1 MNLSDDQFRSPKIS
15 MSSPNLHT
23 LNLPVEGM
31 TCASCVLRVEKALKK
46 VDGVLEANVN
56 LATEKVS
63 VSFDEKKTDL
73 QALSTAVTEAGY
85 TLLLPE
91 LEATESGKPE
101 ISDVSG
107 DSHQHKAY
115 EQLKK
120 EFVFSAAL
128 AVPIMIVSMMSM
140 TQWFMRWSPLTADEV
155 NKLLLVAATPVMF
168 ISGKRFFKAAW
179 QVGRH
184 FSADMNT
191 LVAVGTGVAYLYS
204 AGAVLFP
211 QWLGLPE
218 GMRTVYFDTATT
230 IITLILMGRL
240 LEARAKWRASGA
252 IKKLMGLQPKTA
264 CVIRDGVE
272 SETAIAALI
281 AGDILRVRPGERIPV
296 DGVIISGFTTIDESM
311 VTGESLPVE
320 KKTGDKVV
328 GGTINKNGSIEFRA
342 TAVGKETVIAR
353 IIKLVEDAQGSKAP
367 IQKLAD
373 TIASIF
379 VPVVIGIAVVTFV
392 LWYLVAGIGFTSSMI
407 NFIAVLIIACPC
419 ALGLATPTAII
430 VGTGRGASIGIL
442 IRNAESLERALK
454 IQTVIL
460 DKTGTITE
468 GKPSVTDVAAFNGFE
483 KREMIR
489 LAATLEKR
497 SEHPLG
503 TAIIDYAEFQK
514 ILVSENIDSFQNFEG
529 RGVTA
534 SIDGKSAAVGNLALM
549 ENISVR
555 ITDAH
560 SIVQKFYAEGKTALY
575 VASDGK
581 LAGVVAVADTI
592 KVHSKEAVSRLK
604 QMGIETI
611 MMTGDNEH
619 VAKAIA
625 SEAGIDR
632 VIAGVL
638 PQEKAAHVKAAQAE
652 GKIVAMV
659 GDGVNDAPAL
669 AQADVSI
676 AMGSGTDIA
685 MESADIT
692 LMRSDLNGV
701 VEAIQLS
708 RRTVRIIKQN
718 LFWAFIYN
726 VIGIPLA
733 AFGMLNPAIAA
744 GAMAFSSVSV
754 VSNSL
759 RLKNK

>member
-1 MNLSDDQFRSPKIS
+1 
-15 MSSPNLHT
+15 
-23 LNLPVEGM
+23 
-31 TCASCVLRVEKALKK
+31 
-46 VDGVLEANVN
+46 
-56 LATEKVS
+56 
-63 VSFDEKKTDL
+63 
-73 QALSTAVTEAGY
+73 
-85 TLLLPE
+85 
-91 LEATESGKPE
+91 
-101 ISDVSG
+101 
-107 DSHQHKAY
+107 
-115 EQLKK
+115 
-120 EFVFSAAL
+120 
-128 AVPIMIVSMMSM
+128 
-140 TQWFMRWSPLTADEV
+140 
-155 NKLLLVAATPVMF
+155 
-168 ISGKRFFKAAW
+168 
-179 QVGRH
+179 
-184 FSADMNT
+184 
-191 LVAVGTGVAYLYS
+191 
-204 AGAVLFP
+204 
-211 QWLGLPE
+211 
-218 GMRTVYFDTATT
+218 
-230 IITLILMGRL
+230 MGRL

-264 CVIRDGVE
+264 SVIRNGVE

-296 DGVIISGFTTIDESM
+296 DGVIMNGFTTIDESM

-379 VPVVIGIAVVTFV
+379 VPVVIGIAVVTFG
-392 LWYLVAGIGFTSSMI
+392 LWYFVGGIGFTSSMI

-442 IRNAESLERALK
+442 IKNAESLERALK

-483 KREMIR
+483 KKEMIR

-503 TAIIDYAEFQK
+503 TAIVDYAEFQK
-514 ILVSENIDSFQNFEG
+514 ISTSDNVDSFQNFEG

-534 SIDGKSAAVGNLALM
+534 AIDGKTVAVGNLALM

-555 ITDAH
+555 ITNAD
-560 SIVQKFYAEGKTALY
+560 SIVQKFYAEGKTAMY

-592 KVHSKEAVSRLK
+592 KANSKEAISQFK

-625 SEAGIDR
+625 LEAGIDR

-652 GKIVAMV
+652 GKTVAMV

-733 AFGMLNPAIAA
+733 AIGMLNPAIAA

-759 RLKNK
+759 RLKSN

>member
-1 MNLSDDQFRSPKIS
+1 MSISHPQTLS
-15 MSSPNLHT
+15 
-23 LNLPVEGM
+23 LPVEGM

-63 VSFDEKKTDL
+63 VSFDEEKTDL
-73 QALSTAVTEAGY
+73 HALSNAVTDAGY
-85 TLLLPE
+85 TLLLPQEEIATPGLLTNPE
-91 LEATESGKPE
+91 LNA
-101 ISDVSG
+101 
-107 DSHQHKAY
+107 DSHQRKAY

-120 EFVFSAAL
+120 EFVFSVAL

-140 TQWFMRWSPLTADEV
+140 TQWFMRWSPLSTEEV
-155 NKLLLVAATPVMF
+155 NRLLLVAATPVMF
-168 ISGKRFFKAAW
+168 ISGRRFFAASW
-179 QVGRH
+179 QVGKH

-204 AGAVLFP
+204 AAAVLFP

-218 GMRTVYFDTATT
+218 GRRTVYFDTATT

-252 IKKLMGLQPKTA
+252 IKKLMGLQPMTA
-264 CVIRDGVE
+264 CVIRNGVE
-272 SETAIAALI
+272 SETAIAALV
-281 AGDILRVRPGERIPV
+281 AADILRVRPGERIPV
-296 DGVIISGFTTIDESM
+296 DGVITSGFTTIDESM

-320 KKTGDKVV
+320 KSIGDSVV

-342 TAVGKETVIAR
+342 TAVGEETVIAR

-373 TIASIF
+373 TIASVF
-379 VPVVIGIAVVTFV
+379 VPVVIGIAAVTFA
-392 LWYLVAGIGFTSSMI
+392 LWYFVGGIGFTSSMI

-442 IRNAESLERALK
+442 IKNAESLERALK
-454 IQTVIL
+454 VQTIIL

-468 GKPSVTDVAAFNGFE
+468 GKPSVADVVALNGFE
-483 KREMIR
+483 KRDMIR
-489 LAATLEKR
+489 FAATLEKR

-503 TAIIDYAEFQK
+503 TAIVDYAEFQK
-514 ILVSENIDSFQNFEG
+514 ISLSENIDSFRNFEG
-529 RGVTA
+529 RGVSA
-534 SIDGKSAAVGNLALM
+534 VIDGKPAAVGNLAFM
-549 ENISVR
+549 KNISVG
-555 ITDAH
+555 IADAH
-560 SIVQKFYAEGKTALY
+560 SIVQKFYAEGKTAVC
-575 VASDGK
+575 VAFDGK

-592 KVHSKEAVSRLK
+592 KANSKEAILRFK
-604 QMGIETI
+604 RMGIETI

-625 SEAGIDR
+625 LEAGIDR
-632 VIAGVL
+632 VIAEVL
-638 PQEKAAHVKAAQAE
+638 PQEKADHVKAAQAE

-669 AQADVSI
+669 AQADVGI
-676 AMGSGTDIA
+676 AMGNGADIA
-685 MESADIT
+685 IESADIT

-701 VEAIQLS
+701 AEAIQLS
-708 RRTVRIIKQN
+708 RRTVRIIRQN

-744 GAMAFSSVSV
+744 AAMAFSSVSV

-759 RLKNK
+759 RLKSN

>member
-1 MNLSDDQFRSPKIS
+1 MSISHPQTLS
-15 MSSPNLHT
+15 
-23 LNLPVEGM
+23 LPVEGM

-63 VSFDEKKTDL
+63 VSFDEEKTDL
-73 QALSTAVTEAGY
+73 HTLSNAVTEAGY
-85 TLLLPE
+85 TLLLPKE
-91 LEATESGKPE
+91 KIATPGIMT
-101 ISDVSG
+101 ISEVDG
-107 DSHQHKAY
+107 DFHQHKAY
-115 EQLKK
+115 EQLRK
-120 EFVFSAAL
+120 EFVFSVVF

-140 TQWFMRWSPLTADEV
+140 TQWFMRWSPLSTEEV
-155 NKLLLVAATPVMF
+155 NRLLLVAATPVMF
-168 ISGKRFFKAAW
+168 ISGRRFFAASW
-179 QVGRH
+179 QVGKH

-204 AGAVLFP
+204 AAAVLFP
-211 QWLGLPE
+211 QWLGLTE
-218 GMRTVYFDTATT
+218 GMQTVYFDTATT

-264 CVIRDGVE
+264 CVIRNGVE

-296 DGVIISGFTTIDESM
+296 DGVISSGFTTIDESM

-320 KKTGDKVV
+320 KSIGDSVV

-373 TIASIF
+373 TIASVF
-379 VPVVIGIAVVTFV
+379 VPVVIGIAAVTFA
-392 LWYLVAGIGFTSSMI
+392 LWYFVGGIGFTSSMI

-442 IRNAESLERALK
+442 IKNAESLERALK
-454 IQTVIL
+454 VQTIIL

-468 GKPSVTDVAAFNGFE
+468 GKPSVADVVAFNGFE
-483 KREMIR
+483 KRDMIR
-489 LAATLEKR
+489 LAAALEKK

-503 TAIIDYAEFQK
+503 TAIVDYAEFQK
-514 ILVSENIDSFQNFEG
+514 ISLSGNVDSFRNFEG

-534 SIDGKSAAVGNLALM
+534 VIDGKPVAVGNLAFM

-560 SIVQKFYAEGKTALY
+560 SIIQKFYAEGKTAVC

-581 LAGVVAVADTI
+581 LAGVVAVADPI
-592 KVHSKEAVSRLK
+592 KANSKEAILRFK
-604 QMGIETI
+604 HMGIETI

-625 SEAGIDR
+625 LEAGIGR
-632 VIAGVL
+632 VVAEVL

-669 AQADVSI
+669 AQADVGI
-676 AMGSGTDIA
+676 AMGNGTDIA
-685 MESADIT
+685 IESADIT

-701 VEAIQLS
+701 AEAIQLS
-708 RRTVRIIKQN
+708 RRTVRIIRQN

-744 GAMAFSSVSV
+744 AAMAFSSVSV

-759 RLKNK
+759 RLKSN

>member
-1 MNLSDDQFRSPKIS
+1 MSISHPQTLS
-15 MSSPNLHT
+15 
-23 LNLPVEGM
+23 LPVEGM

-63 VSFDEKKTDL
+63 VSFDEEKTDL
-73 QALSTAVTEAGY
+73 HALSNAVTDAGY
-85 TLLLPE
+85 TLLLPQEEIATPGLLTNPE
-91 LEATESGKPE
+91 LNA
-101 ISDVSG
+101 
-107 DSHQHKAY
+107 DSHQRKAY

-120 EFVFSAAL
+120 EFVFSVAL

-140 TQWFMRWSPLTADEV
+140 TQWFMRWSPLSTEEV
-155 NKLLLVAATPVMF
+155 NRLLLVAATPVMF
-168 ISGKRFFKAAW
+168 ISGRRFFAASW
-179 QVGRH
+179 QVGKH

-204 AGAVLFP
+204 AAAVLFP

-252 IKKLMGLQPKTA
+252 IKKLMGLQPMTA
-264 CVIRDGVE
+264 CMIRNGVE
-272 SETAIAALI
+272 SETAIAALV

-296 DGVIISGFTTIDESM
+296 DGVITSGFTTIDESM

-320 KKTGDKVV
+320 KSIGDSVV

-373 TIASIF
+373 TIASVF
-379 VPVVIGIAVVTFV
+379 VPVVIGIAAVTFA
-392 LWYLVAGIGFTSSMI
+392 LWYFVGGIGFTSSMI

-442 IRNAESLERALK
+442 IKNAESLERALK
-454 IQTVIL
+454 VQTIIL

-468 GKPSVTDVAAFNGFE
+468 GKPSVADVVALNGFE
-483 KREMIR
+483 KRDMIR
-489 LAATLEKR
+489 FAATLEKR

-503 TAIIDYAEFQK
+503 TAIVDYAEFQK
-514 ILVSENIDSFQNFEG
+514 ISLSENIDSFRNFEG

-534 SIDGKSAAVGNLALM
+534 VIDGKPAAVGNLAFM
-549 ENISVR
+549 ENISVG
-555 ITDAH
+555 ITDGH
-560 SIVQKFYAEGKTALY
+560 SIVQKFYAEGKTAVC
-575 VASDGK
+575 VAFDGK

-592 KVHSKEAVSRLK
+592 KANSKEAILRFK
-604 QMGIETI
+604 HMGIETI
-611 MMTGDNEH
+611 MMTGDNEY

-625 SEAGIDR
+625 LEAGIDR
-632 VIAGVL
+632 VIAEVL

-669 AQADVSI
+669 AQADVGI
-676 AMGSGTDIA
+676 AMGNGADIA

-701 VEAIQLS
+701 AEAIQLS
-708 RRTVRIIKQN
+708 RRTVRIIRQN

-744 GAMAFSSVSV
+744 AAMAFSSVSV

-759 RLKNK
+759 RLKSN

>member
-1 MNLSDDQFRSPKIS
+1 MNIS
-15 MSSPNLHT
+15 HPQT

-63 VSFDEKKTDL
+63 VSFDEKKTNL
-73 QALSTAVTEAGY
+73 QALSSAVADAGY
-85 TLLLPE
+85 TLLLPDE
-91 LEATESGKPE
+91 KTTTSGVLVNP
-101 ISDVSG
+101 DGDG

-120 EFVFSAAL
+120 EFVLSAAL

-140 TQWFMRWSPLTADEV
+140 TQWFLRWSPFSSDEI
-155 NKLLLVAATPVMF
+155 NKLLFVAATPVMF
-168 ISGKRFFKAAW
+168 ISGKRFFTAAW
-179 QVGRH
+179 QVGKH
-184 FSADMNT
+184 LSADMNT

-204 AGAVLFP
+204 AAAVLFP
-211 QWLGLPE
+211 QWLGLRA
-218 GMRTVYFDTATT
+218 GMQTVYFDTAAT

-264 CVIRDGVE
+264 RVIREGVE
-272 SETAIAALI
+272 SETDIAALV

-296 DGVIISGFTTIDESM
+296 DGVISNGFTTIDESM

-320 KKTGDKVV
+320 KRAGQKVI

-373 TIASIF
+373 TIASLF
-379 VPVVIGIAVVTFV
+379 VPVVIGLASVTFC
-392 LWYLVAGIGFTSSMI
+392 LWYFVGGIGFTSSMI

-430 VGTGRGASIGIL
+430 VGTGRGASAGIL
-442 IRNAESLERALK
+442 IKNAESLERALK

-483 KREMIR
+483 KNQMIR
-489 LAATLEKR
+489 LAAALEKR

-503 TAIIDYAEFQK
+503 AAVVDYAVIQK
-514 ILVSENIDSFQNFEG
+514 ISAGERIESFRNFEG
-529 RGVTA
+529 WGVTA
-534 SIDGKSAAVGNLALM
+534 VVEGKPAAIGNRALM
-549 ENISVR
+549 ESNAIR
-555 ITDAH
+555 ITEADSA
-560 SIVQKFYAEGKTALY
+560 VQKFFAEGKTVLY
-575 VASDGK
+575 VASDGT

-592 KVHSKEAVSRLK
+592 KVNSKEAVSRFK

-625 SEAGIDR
+625 REAGIDR

-638 PQEKAAHVKAAQAE
+638 PQEKAAQVKAAQAE

-669 AQADVSI
+669 AQADVGI
-676 AMGSGTDIA
+676 AMGSGTDVA

-692 LMRSDLNGV
+692 LMTSDLNGV

-759 RLKNK
+759 RLKNN